1 MTPTQVLAATFVVV
15 FRGLMMFEGASQT
28 QKSEVITVDTA
39 THAPKL
45 TMGGVDH
52 PLMRGDQIEFSL
64 PPGPAHTDGSFDTR
78 VPDLSSY
85 VTSGNFPAGTD
96 SPQNRGRVL
105 VKLPAGTLS
114 GRDRFPHPAQFT
126 KTDGSTEVRCM
137 AENIRLTTTAD
148 DPVTITISGPM
159 RNQPATF
166 VVPAN
171 SIVVVSNTP
180 VSITPGTHSHFHEYA
195 ALLDTGGRLGN
206 VAILLDQ
213 MCGAAGVPLKPKPRR
228 GGPVLGTPDGDCG
241 PVDRP

>member
-1 MTPTQVLAATFVVV
+1 MTPTQILAAFVVV
-15 FRGLMMFEGASQT
+15 FRGLMMFQGASQT
-28 QKSEVITVDTA
+28 QKTEVVTVDSA

-52 PLMRGDQIEFSL
+52 PLMHGDQIEFSL
-64 PPGPAHTDGSFDTR
+64 PAGPASTDGSFDTR
-78 VPDLSSY
+78 VPDLSAY

-96 SPQNRGRVL
+96 SPQNRGRVV
-105 VKLPAGTLS
+105 VKLPTGTLS
-114 GRDRFPHPAQFT
+114 ARDRFPHPAQFT
-126 KTDGSTEVRCM
+126 KTDGSKEVRCM
-137 AENIRLTTTAD
+137 AENIRLTSTSV

-171 SIVVVSNTP
+171 STVVVSNTP
-180 VSITPGTHSHFHEYA
+180 VAINSGTDPHFHEYT
-195 ALLDTGGRLGN
+195 ALLDTGGQLGG

-213 MCGAAGVPLKPKPRR
+213 TCNSNGVPRNSKARP
-228 GGPVLGTPDGDCG
+228 GTNGTPDGDCG